1 MIMDFK
7 QFCKD
12 VMAYLATVYE
22 VQITDAKMLVYYDL
36 FKDVDY
42 DTMKSAIRKLS
53 LERPYPT
60 FPKPGEIQQAIN
72 SVIYVNELPE
82 SEAWGLVKKLI
93 RKYGYNQK
101 DKAFDEMPE
110 LVKITMEQIG
120 WYDSCTSTEPSEV
133 SGARFMRMYKV
144 NQSRQHEL
152 NTMNPEF
159 VKQLQAKKLFE
170 LEG

>member
-1 MIMDFK
+1 MTIE
-7 QFCKD
+7 QFCNH
-12 VMAYLATVYE
+12 MAYLATVYE
-22 VQITDAKMLVYYDL
+22 VQITEAKLAVYQDL
-36 FKDVDY
+36 FIDVD
-42 DTMKSAIRKLS
+42 DLIMKQAIRKLS

-93 RKYGYNQK
+93 RKYGHNQK
-101 DKAFDEMPE
+101 DKALSEMPE
-110 LVKITMEQIG
+110 LVRKTAEQMG
-120 WYDSCTSTEPSEV
+120 WYDTCISTEPDEIIR
-133 SGARFMRMYKV
+133 AQFMRMYKC

-159 VKQLQAKKLFE
+159 IKQLQAKKLFE